1 MVLGVLVRLPVGGM
15 MSAEQPEQMP
25 LGTIPCDRSAAV
37 RRGLE
42 GSGKVEGKVDGDQR
56 VESKR

>member
-1 MVLGVLVRLPVGGM
+1 MVLAVLVGLPLRAM

-25 LGTIPCDRSAAV
+25 LETIPSDRSAAV

-42 GSGKVEGKVDGDQR
+42 GSGKVEGKMDRDQR

>member
-1 MVLGVLVRLPVGGM
+1 MVLAVLVGLPVRVM

-25 LGTIPCDRSAAV
+25 LGTTPWDRSAAV

-42 GSGKVEGKVDGDQR
+42 GSGKIEGKMDRDQR

>member
-1 MVLGVLVRLPVGGM
+1 M
-15 MSAEQPEQMP
+15 MSGGQPEQMP
-25 LGTIPCDRSAAV
+25 LGTTPWDRSAAV

-42 GSGKVEGKVDGDQR
+42 GSGKVEGKVDRDQR

>member
-1 MVLGVLVRLPVGGM
+1 MMLAVLVGLPARAM
-15 MSAEQPEQMP
+15 MSAEQREQMP

-42 GSGKVEGKVDGDQR
+42 GSGKVEGKVDRDQR

>member
-1 MVLGVLVRLPVGGM
+1 MVLAVLVRLPVRAM

-25 LGTIPCDRSAAV
+25 LGTTPWDRSAAV

-42 GSGKVEGKVDGDQR
+42 GSGKVEGKVDRDQR

>member
-1 MVLGVLVRLPVGGM
+1 MFVVLVGLAVHPT
-15 MSAEQPEQMP
+15 MSAEQRKQMP

-42 GSGKVEGKVDGDQR
+42 GSGKVEGKVDRHQR